1 MRTKLEPTGE
11 RMIEEAYHRTLGGYV
26 IYLIH
31 SASYAFAEKYCNGK
45 RVLDLGCGSGYGAS
59 RIASLALSVHAVDI
73 SPDAV
78 AYSAE
83 HYSRENVHFSV
94 IEPDAPLPFADES
107 FDVVLS
113 FQVIEHVVGDRAYLR
128 EASRVLAENGVL
140 ILITPDR
147 KNRLFPY
154 QKPWNRWHLREY
166 KMTELYLLASEFF
179 KIERALEMGMREDI
193 APVELQRYQ
202 FLKWFTLPFTLP
214 FLPEIVR
221 QNVLGFLHK
230 LRGRQ
235 DNSKVGVF
243 TPSFGIEVV
252 EFSEHANNSLNLVI
266 VASSIKK
273 A

>member
-1 MRTKLEPTGE
+1 MKTKLEPTGE

-31 SASYAFAEKYCNGK
+31 SASYEFAEKYCYGK

-59 RIASLALSVHAVDI
+59 RIASVALDVHAVDV
-73 SPDAV
+73 SPEAI

-83 HYSRENVHFSV
+83 HYARDNVHFLT

-113 FQVIEHVVGDRAYLR
+113 FQVIEHVVDDRAYLR
-128 EASRVLAENGVL
+128 EASRVLAKNGVL

-147 KNRLFPY
+147 KHRLFPH

-166 KMTELYLLASEFF
+166 GMTELCLLVSECF
-179 KIERALEMGMREDI
+179 KIERALEMGMRQDI
-193 APVELQRYQ
+193 APVELKRYQ
-202 FLKWFTLPFTLP
+202 LLKWVTLPFTLP
-214 FLPEIVR
+214 FLPEIIR
-221 QNVLGFLHK
+221 QNGLNLLHK
-230 LRGRQ
+230 LRGQ
-235 DNSKVGVF
+235 QNKSKTETF

-252 EFSEHANNSLNLVI
+252 EFAEQANNSLNLVI
-266 VASSIKK
+266 VAASV